1 METFKNYQERAMAT
15 RSGYGSVNQSFNNN
29 DQLVQGCVNSR
40 NGYWDAHMNRV
51 SISTVQQVNDRAF
64 FKRGHRWVDSSLV
77 DKADAPPKKVVE
89 IGSEEFRQLAHR
101 LAAQS
106 RQGCV
111 ALNGEILLNVDGE
124 SILVR

>member
-1 METFKNYQERAMAT
+1 MK
-15 RSGYGSVNQSFNNN
+15 
-29 DQLVQGCVNSR
+29 
-40 NGYWDAHMNRV
+40 RV

-64 FKRGHRWVDSSLV
+64 YKRGRRWVDSSLV
-77 DKADAPPKKVVE
+77 DKAEAAPKRIVE
-89 IGSEEFRQLAHR
+89 IGSEEFRRLAER

-124 SILVR
+124 TILVR

>member
-1 METFKNYQERAMAT
+1 MAV
-15 RSGYGSVNQSFNNN
+15 RSGYGSVNQSFNNGA
-29 DQLVQGCVNSR
+29 QLSQTCVNTR
-40 NGYWDAHMNRV
+40 NGYWDANMNRV

-64 FKRGHRWVDSSLV
+64 FKRGNRWVDSSLV
-77 DKADAPPKKVVE
+77 DKAEAAPKKVVE
-89 IGSEEFRQLAHR
+89 VGSEEFRQLAHR

-124 SILVR
+124 TVLIR

>member
-1 METFKNYQERAMAT
+1 MSAIAT
-15 RSGYGSVNQSFNNN
+15 RSGYGAVNHSFNNN
-29 DQLVQGCVNSR
+29 AQLMQECVNSR
-40 NGYWDAHMNRV
+40 NGYWDANMNRV

-64 FKRGHRWVDSSLV
+64 YKRGNRWVDSSLV
-77 DKADAPPKKVVE
+77 DQAGATPKRVVE
-89 IGSEEFRQLAHR
+89 VGSPEFRRLAER

>member
-1 METFKNYQERAMAT
+1 
-15 RSGYGSVNQSFNNN
+15 
-29 DQLVQGCVNSR
+29 
-40 NGYWDAHMNRV
+40 MNRV

-64 FKRGHRWVDSSLV
+64 FKRGNRWVDSSLV
-77 DKADAPPKKVVE
+77 DKPDAAPKKVVE
-89 IGSEEFRQLAHR
+89 VGSEEFRQLAYR